1 MKHPGTAKFSSAKGD
16 ARTYLHFLVVL
27 TISLLCTGILLV
39 IATVLFAGFDDGAF
53 FLPICFQRECLKRFA
68 YLYKAPVAIT
78 SATLVALSA
87 VATVGGIFVAL
98 QSYVANVRATAFSN
112 HISQLNAFLNYVSGE
127 IAKRPRI
134 ASQSV
139 DSFYW
144 YRKIFDNAG
153 RGDLEVSVH
162 YDDLLKELA
171 ATIRTSNELASHP
184 SHERFRYVEHQKRMI
199 AALSGFGI
207 SMVRQ
212 PRLEFFE
219 IEEQVLSMV
228 IAVNFAFCTSS
239 NSNLPTV
246 PARLYL

>member
-1 MKHPGTAKFSSAKGD
+1 MTQSGTRKSSSATSD
-16 ARTYLHFLVVL
+16 ARTYLRLLVAL
-27 TISLLCTGILLV
+27 TALLLCVGILLV
-39 IATVLFAGFDDGAF
+39 IATALFAGFADGAF
-53 FLPICFQRECLKRFA
+53 SRQICFQRECFKRVM
-68 YLYKAPVAIT
+68 YLYKAPVAIA
-78 SATLVALSA
+78 SATLIALSA

-134 ASQSV
+134 AAQSV

-144 YRKIFDNAG
+144 YRMIFDNAG
-153 RGDLEVSVH
+153 QGELEVSIEYVR
-162 YDDLLKELA
+162 LLQELA
-171 ATIRTSNELASHP
+171 AAIGISNDLAGHP
-184 SHERFRYVEHQKRMI
+184 SRDRFRFVEHQQRMI
-199 AALSGFGI
+199 AVFSAFGI

-228 IAVNFAFCTSS
+228 AAVNFAFCRRSS
-239 NSNLPTV
+239 LPAV
-246 PARLYL
+246 PDRLYL

>member
-1 MKHPGTAKFSSAKGD
+1 MKQPGTAKSSSATSD
-16 ARTYLHFLVVL
+16 ARTYLRFLVAL
-27 TISLLCTGILLV
+27 TAFLLCAGILLV

-53 FLPICFQRECLKRFA
+53 FRSICFQRECFKRVV
-68 YLYKAPVAIT
+68 YLYKAPVAIA

-134 ASQSV
+134 AAQSV
-139 DSFYW
+139 DSFFW
-144 YRKIFDNAG
+144 YRKIFDDAG
-153 RGDLEVSVH
+153 RGDLEVSNH
-162 YDDLLKELA
+162 YVRLLQELA
-171 ATIRTSNELASHP
+171 EAIQISNDLASHP
-184 SHERFRYVEHQKRMI
+184 SRERFRFVEHQQRMI

-207 SMVRQ
+207 SLVRQ
-212 PRLEFFE
+212 PRLDFFE

-228 IAVNFAFCTSS
+228 VAVNFAFCPRP
-239 NSNLPTV
+239 NLPAV

>member
-1 MKHPGTAKFSSAKGD
+1 MKQLGAAKSSSATSD
-16 ARTYLHFLVVL
+16 ARMYLRLLIAL
-27 TISLLCTGILLV
+27 TALLFCAGVLLV
-39 IATVLFAGFDDGAF
+39 IATVLLAGFDDGAF
-53 FLPICFQRECLKRFA
+53 FRQVCFQRDCFKRAA
-68 YLYKAPVAIT
+68 YLYKAPVVIA

-98 QSYVANVRATAFSN
+98 QSYVVNVRATAFSN

-134 ASQSV
+134 AAHSV

-144 YRKIFDNAG
+144 YRVIFNDAG

-162 YDDLLKELA
+162 YVRLLQELA
-171 ATIRTSNELASHP
+171 EAIQISNDLASHP
-184 SHERFRYVEHQKRMI
+184 SRERFRFVEHQQRVI

-212 PRLEFFE
+212 SRLEFFE
-219 IEEQVLSMV
+219 IEEQVLSML
-228 IAVNFAFCTSS
+228 IAVNFAFCPS
-239 NSNLPTV
+239 SNLPAV
-246 PARLYL
+246 PSRLYL